1 MMSLLNCMHRSTRV
15 LEFQYLETHLFLSKE
30 AFQHLPE
37 TLLSR
42 FMENL
47 LSQYKMHVQLISLMW
62 TISSRRLVHGSQ
74 EIVEWFKEGLSIS
87 SFGAFS
93 KTATIVKEL
102 DEDLI
107 EYAITF
113 LGELSELCAA
123 SGVQIKICKNCFWN
137 IP

>member
-1 MMSLLNCMHRSTRV
+1 
-15 LEFQYLETHLFLSKE
+15 
-30 AFQHLPE
+30 
-37 TLLSR
+37 
-42 FMENL
+42 
-47 LSQYKMHVQLISLMW
+47 MW

-74 EIVEWFKEGLSIS
+74 EIVEWLKEGLSIS